1 MVSCIPLWDY
11 VLAFLSIFYFFFT
24 GKKFGGLI
32 FLVLNLHQFF
42 KITYS
47 ERWRDM
53 ALRNLDN
60 LLASKDGG
68 KVSTPTP
75 VTRRKISSDK

>member
-1 MVSCIPLWDY
+1 MQQLGKSLEERLFSMRKPFKISAGEVTHFC
-11 VLAFLSIFYFFFT
+11 VFLFFLK
-24 GKKFGGLI
+24 KKFGGLI
-32 FLVLNLHQFF
+32 FLILNLQQFF

-60 LLASKDGG
+60 LPD
-68 KVSTPTP
+68 
-75 VTRRKISSDK
+75 REIR